1 MDNRKIEQNAVN
13 AVKQAFGDV
22 ACVYAYIDENDKTE
36 CTDGHLQVY
45 SSSSF
50 TIETVE
56 GQLPLQVKGTTS
68 KRKSDRPK
76 RQVRVSDLR
85 HYLNIAGGCI
95 YFYVYCGS
103 EARSAEVFYRL
114 LLPYDLKKILA
125 DIPEQQERIS
135 LRFDRLPSDAAELTR
150 LVRRAVKDRAKQRA
164 VAGIAPKTIEE
175 FKDAGLCFR

>member
-22 ACVYAYIDENDKTE
+22 ACVYAYIDENGKTE

-68 KRKSDRPK
+68 KRKST
-76 RQVRVSDLR
+76 DLSGKFEFQTSSTIST
-85 HYLNIAGGCI
+85 LL
-95 YFYVYCGS
+95 
-103 EARSAEVFYRL
+103 EAASIFTSTVGA
-114 LLPYDLKKILA
+114 
-125 DIPEQQERIS
+125 
-135 LRFDRLPSDAAELTR
+135 R
-150 LVRRAVKDRAKQRA
+150 LVQRRFSTD
-164 VAGIAPKTIEE
+164 
-175 FKDAGLCFR
+175 FCFPMT

>member
-56 GQLPLQVKGTTS
+56 GQSRFRSRGPLRKENRTDLSGKFEFQTSGTISTLLEAASIFTS
-68 KRKSDRPK
+68 T
-76 RQVRVSDLR
+76 VG
-85 HYLNIAGGCI
+85 A
-95 YFYVYCGS
+95 
-103 EARSAEVFYRL
+103 
-114 LLPYDLKKILA
+114 
-125 DIPEQQERIS
+125 
-135 LRFDRLPSDAAELTR
+135 R
-150 LVRRAVKDRAKQRA
+150 LVQRRFSTD
-164 VAGIAPKTIEE
+164 
-175 FKDAGLCFR
+175 FCFPMT

>member
-68 KRKSDRPK
+68 KRKGSVRP
-76 RQVRVSDLR
+76 
-85 HYLNIAGGCI
+85 
-95 YFYVYCGS
+95 
-103 EARSAEVFYRL
+103 RL
-114 LLPYDLKKILA
+114 
-125 DIPEQQERIS
+125 
-135 LRFDRLPSDAAELTR
+135 T
-150 LVRRAVKDRAKQRA
+150 
-164 VAGIAPKTIEE
+164 
-175 FKDAGLCFR
+175 